1 MERKQPHISR
11 RELLTLAAGTAAL
24 GLGAAPRPS
33 FSGAG
38 VQTAAV
44 LPDPAKAP
52 FDTVVVLMMEN
63 RSFDHVLGWLPG
75 ANGQPAG
82 LKYADIEG
90 VEHETWS
97 LARDPKH
104 DFYGCDFGDPVH
116 DWQGIAKHYNG
127 GRCDGFL
134 KTANA
139 GDRFPIGYYREG
151 DLPILSA
158 LAKGYTAFDN
168 YFCSMQGPTWENRL
182 YQLTGT
188 TQLGPKARSVVI
200 ETAIFDRLRAK
211 GLTAAYYHHKSPVT
225 ELFASA
231 KYDDITYP
239 IAKFWTDARD
249 GRLANVV
256 FVDPDFSDKSEDA
269 GTSNDYHPWGNVL
282 VAEGFVAA
290 VHDALKQCPQWKS
303 MVFVLNFDEHGGFFD
318 HVPPP
323 ACEDDTILPLDED
336 GRRPDLKRLGFR
348 VPAIAMGPFA
358 PQRIEKAGPYEHCS
372 ILKMIEWRWGLDA
385 MTQRDGSARNFA
397 EALDFTIRRAPIVL
411 PRFAAPPPTGC
422 SERWTDQVMP
432 VSRKGWVRRVV
443 ELPAGSRIRCA
454 RIVKVDDTGK
464 RPGQPY
470 SKLARKRVDGKGKV
484 ALRMKLTEEARRD
497 VAEEARRAVAESDTD
512 CVAGPN
518 CSMPGKVFA
527 QLETT
532 IVERD
537 GTERKEVEWAILVPR
552 GRDLLG
558 TAALEKRAEIGA
570 PAPMSED

>member
-1 MERKQPHISR
+1 MERKQPHITR

-38 VQTAAV
+38 VQTAAA
-44 LPDPAKAP
+44 LPDPAVAP

-63 RSFDHVLGWLPG
+63 RSFDQVLGWLPG
-75 ANGQPAG
+75 ANGQQAG
-82 LKYADIEG
+82 LTYADIDG
-90 VEHETWS
+90 VEHETWP
-97 LARDPKH
+97 LASDPNH
-104 DFYGCDFGDPVH
+104 DFYSCDFGDPVH
-116 DWQGIAKHYNG
+116 DWQGIAIQYSG

-139 GDRFPIGYYREG
+139 GDRFPIGYYGED

-158 LAKGYTAFDN
+158 LAKGYTTFDN
-168 YFCSMQGPTWENRL
+168 YFCAMQGATWPNRL

-188 TQLGPKARSVVI
+188 TQLDPSDRSVAI
-200 ETAIFDRLRAK
+200 ETTIFDRLRQA
-211 GLTAAYYHHKSPVT
+211 GLTAAYYHHKAPVT
-225 ELFASA
+225 KLFASA

-239 IAKFWTDARD
+239 ITQFWTDARD

-256 FVDPDFSDKSEDA
+256 FVDPDFSDKSEDD

-290 VHDALKQCPQWKS
+290 VHDALKQCRQWDR

-323 ACEDDTILPLDED
+323 ACEDDTILPFDQH
-336 GRRPDLKRLGFR
+336 GRRPELKRLGFR

-372 ILKMIEWRWGLDA
+372 ILKMIEWRWRLA
-385 MTQRDGSARNFA
+385 PMTLRDQSARNFA
-397 EALDFTIRRAPIVL
+397 EALDFTIRRDPIVL

-422 SERWTDQVMP
+422 RARWATQEMP

-443 ELPAGSRIRCA
+443 ELPAGRRIRRA
-454 RIVKVDDTGK
+454 RIVEVDASGE

-484 ALRMKLTEEARRD
+484 ALRMKLTEEARR
-497 VAEEARRAVAESDTD
+497 AVAESDTI
-512 CVAGPN
+512 CAGAN
-518 CSMPGKVFA
+518 CSVPGKVFA

-532 IVERD
+532 IVKRD
-537 GTERKEVEWAILVPR
+537 GTERKDVEWVILVPR
-552 GRDLLG
+552 GRDLLD